1 MANATAEQ
9 LNAILAHIWSL
20 VRLLRKLESR
30 TEHPGTKEA
39 LKRVRMDC
47 SAHCASLSGLIRNFG
62 TGPVDKPGE
71 LARKIESMDDERELW
86 ELLDA
91 GLDEGC
97 TQIQS
102 TISGLGEE
110 SHRKELTS
118 VEHNLRENRQ
128 WLQRL
133 APRS

>member
-1 MANATAEQ
+1 MAHESAER
-9 LNAILAHIWSL
+9 LNAVLADVWSL
-20 VRLLRKLESR
+20 VRLLRELESKV
-30 TEHPGTKEA
+30 EHPGTKEA
-39 LKRVRMDC
+39 LKRVRVDF

-62 TGPVDKPGE
+62 AGPVDKPGE
-71 LARKIESMDDERELW
+71 LARKIESIESESELW
-86 ELLDA
+86 RLLDA